1 MAFRRLQAD
10 QVEQG
15 RHHVAGMGEAVRS
28 SPRAAQPAGQEITS
42 GSRMPPPW
50 VFCL

>member
-1 MAFRRLQAD
+1 MPISSSSVGTTSLAWANWL
-10 QVEQG
+10 
-15 RHHVAGMGEAVRS
+15 RS
-28 SPRAAQPAGQEITS
+28 SPRAGSRFGQEITS